1 MKCNWKIIYVVLLM
15 LLKSQISS
23 FDIETPKE
31 PTLPQT
37 PKVEKE
43 KKRKSLSILLE
54 LCNHRKIE
62 GFIYYQKDKIE
73 FKHIREGIE
82 FRKKLKL
89 SEIKQ
94 IRILN
99 WKFKK
104 EKKTKYGRKY
114 TMLPRKV
121 EIITFQNQFFI
132 MEGLESTEFMS
143 VEINNSYGKAKL
155 YSFWIDLLKKNNTW
169 YSKLPKVDKD
179 YREECHPDVIRSIH
193 LNYQKPQGLS

>member
-1 MKCNWKIIYVVLLM
+1 
-15 LLKSQISS
+15 
-23 FDIETPKE
+23 
-31 PTLPQT
+31 
-37 PKVEKE
+37 
-43 KKRKSLSILLE
+43 
-54 LCNHRKIE
+54 
-62 GFIYYQKDKIE
+62 
-73 FKHIREGIE
+73 
-82 FRKKLKL
+82 
-89 SEIKQ
+89 
-94 IRILN
+94 
-99 WKFKK
+99 
-104 EKKTKYGRKY
+104 
-114 TMLPRKV
+114 MLPRKV